1 MNSRDPQITL
11 DQTGLRLRHYYF
23 PLATTKEISVERI
36 ESIKVAPLT
45 FRTGKWRVWGST
57 TLKSWMPLDL
67 GRSKKPTV
75 IFVDDGHRITS
86 GITPAN
92 PQDFI
97 AVLTALN
104 PKIKVL
110 QRK

>member
-1 MNSRDPQITL
+1 MNYRDPQITL

-75 IFVDDGHRITS
+75 IFVDDAHQIATRITR
-86 GITPAN
+86 AN
-92 PQDFI
+92 PNEFI
-97 AVLTALN
+97 AGLKAPT
-104 PKIKVL
+104 PKAKVS